1 MTEAPRERP
10 ERSVVLLKL
19 DGHVCARPK
28 PVFDAITR
36 ILDPGGDAHS
46 DFLADHRRS
55 LVVAQGGW
63 WYRAE
68 YRVVPDERGSLVE
81 HYLVNTSGR
90 EKRFGRPVGQK
101 LIASAPAEFERLLK
115 RLREELE

>member
-1 MTEAPRERP
+1 MAEAPRERP
-10 ERSVVLLKL
+10 EHSVVLARF

-28 PVFDAITR
+28 PVFEAIAR
-36 ILDPGGDAHS
+36 ILDPGQDARS
-46 DFLADHRRS
+46 DFLADASRS

-68 YRVVPDERGSLVE
+68 YRVVPDERGSLIE
-81 HYLVNTSGR
+81 HCLVNTSGR
-90 EKRFGRPVGQK
+90 ERRFGRPVGGKQ
-101 LIASAPAEFERLLK
+101 LERAPLEFEVLLR

>member
-1 MTEAPRERP
+1 MAEAPRERP
-10 ERSVVLLKL
+10 EHSVVLARF

-28 PVFDAITR
+28 PVFEAIAR
-36 ILDPGGDAHS
+36 ILDPGPDAHS
-46 DFLADHRRS
+46 DFLADVSRS

-68 YRVVPDERGSLVE
+68 YRVVPDEKGSLVE
-81 HYLVNTSGR
+81 HYLVNTTGR
-90 EKRFGRPVGQK
+90 DRRFGRLVGRKHVERAPV
-101 LIASAPAEFERLLK
+101 EFGALLR